1 MVFNCD
7 KTYFCSTGTLRL
19 LPLYNFIGPL
29 GSLFGRTA
37 SLHLLYAPA
46 HSATHCGLTYSP
58 ITLYLKVAR
67 ATTKD
72 RLNLPAWIKTL
83 LLLKI
88 KTKCATTCKALYNL
102 IWMLCAFYKIEM
114 SHIFVRDLVI
124 VSLGDDRP
132 EEEQEW
138 IGLHYRSEVRR

>member
-1 MVFNCD
+1 MVVD
-7 KTYFCSTGTLRL
+7 KSKVKT
-19 LPLYNFIGPL
+19 
-29 GSLFGRTA
+29 SLW
-37 SLHLLYAPA
+37 
-46 HSATHCGLTYSP
+46 
-58 ITLYLKVAR
+58 YLKVAR

-102 IWMLCAFYKIEM
+102 ISMLCAFYKIDM

-124 VSLGDDRP
+124 ISLGDDRP

-138 IGLHYRSEVRR
+138 ISLQYRSEGRRQGLCTVFGGCLTLSAFLANSKAFFIYTTKPNASWIWAKW